1 MSLIELELIEQLFTS
16 AEKEEIIN
24 QLKNAMELV
33 TDERTRSRTS
43 NVHQE
48 QAAVKTRLA

>member
-24 QLKNAMELV
+24 QLKNAVVLV
-33 TDERTRSRTS
+33 REESLRSRAS
-43 NVHQE
+43 DVHQGH
-48 QAAVKTRLA
+48 AAVKSR

>member
-24 QLKNAMELV
+24 QLKNAMVLV
-33 TDERTRSRTS
+33 RDENLRSLAS
-43 NVHQE
+43 GAQE
-48 QAAVKTRLA
+48 RAAVQTTSA

>member
-24 QLKNAMELV
+24 QLKNAMVLV
-33 TDERTRSRTS
+33 RDESLRSRAS
-43 NVHQE
+43 NVHHQ
-48 QAAVKTRLA
+48 QAAVKTRSA

>member
-24 QLKNAMELV
+24 QLKDAMVLV
-33 TDERTRSRTS
+33 RDERVRSRVS
-43 NVHQE
+43 SVHKE
-48 QAAVKTRLA
+48 QAAGAKSA

>member
-24 QLKNAMELV
+24 HLKDAMVLIR
-33 TDERTRSRTS
+33 DERLGLLGSG
-43 NVHQE
+43 VQE
-48 QAAVKTRLA
+48 RAAVQIT